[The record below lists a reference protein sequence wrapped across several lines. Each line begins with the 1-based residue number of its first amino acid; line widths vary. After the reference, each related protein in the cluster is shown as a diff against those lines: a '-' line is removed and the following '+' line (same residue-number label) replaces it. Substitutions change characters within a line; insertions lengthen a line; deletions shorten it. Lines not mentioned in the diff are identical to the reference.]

1 MSQGEKMISRNK
13 IKMRNIVFLIFLS
26 ICVVKT
32 IFLPIIVDGQK
43 NSVSIEFTTE
53 TINDLTVRSIILHK
67 KGIFLKVGDTHW
79 FRVSLKQDVEYI
91 VRIKITAVYSAT
103 FVINIYG
110 VSTFIT
116 HSEGFST
123 PIANQVLEAV
133 YTADGTTTGLIDIMY
148 LPASTQENPTYTLYF
163 NKTGFAGWWWI
174 ALSGIGALAV
184 LIIIFTFMVI
194 GMISVAKRKKGKKRK
209 KKKKNKK

>member
-1 MSQGEKMISRNK
+1 MILRKK
-13 IKMRNIVFLIFLS
+13 IKMRNIIFLTILS
-26 ICVVKT
+26 ICISEV

-43 NSVSIEFTTE
+43 NSSIEFTTE

-163 NKTGFAGWWWI
+163 NKKGFAGWWWI
-174 ALSGIGALAV
+174 ALSGIGVLAF
-184 LIIIFTFMVI
+184 LIFNFTFLI
-194 GMISVAKRKKGKKRK
+194 LGIKSVSKRK
-209 KKKKNKK
+209 KKMKKRKRK

>member
-1 MSQGEKMISRNK
+1 MILRKK
-13 IKMRNIVFLIFLS
+13 IKMRNIIFLTILS
-26 ICVVKT
+26 ICISEV

-43 NSVSIEFTTE
+43 NSSSIEFTTE

-67 KGIFLKVGDTHW
+67 KGIFLEVGDTHW

-116 HSEGFST
+116 HSESFST
-123 PIANQVLEAV
+123 PITNQVLEAV
-133 YTADGTTTGLIDIMY
+133 YTADGTTTGQINIMY

-163 NKTGFAGWWWI
+163 NKKGFAGWWWI
-174 ALSGIGALAV
+174 ALSGIGVLAF
-184 LIIIFTFMVI
+184 LIFNFTFLI
-194 GMISVAKRKKGKKRK
+194 LGIKSVSKRK
-209 KKKKNKK
+209 KKMKKRKRK